1 VPKSTINVP
10 HQLGKDEALNRIK
23 DILVQ
28 AKAQY
33 GDKITD
39 LKETWTDD
47 GGAFSFKAMGF
58 RISGDLNVTEANV
71 EIMGDY
77 PFAALPFKGTIEAT
91 LRERAERLLAA

>member
-1 VPKSTINVP
+1 MPKSTINVP
-10 HQLGKDEALNRIK
+10 HQLGKDEALTRIK
-23 DILVQ
+23 GILVQ

-39 LKETWTDD
+39 LQEEWSGD
-47 GGAFSFKAMGF
+47 GGVFSFKAMGF
-58 RISGDLNVTEANV
+58 RISGNLHVSDANV
-71 EIMGDY
+71 EIKGDY

>member
-1 VPKSTINVP
+1 MPKSTINVP
-10 HQLGKDEALNRIK
+10 HRLGKDEALTRIK
-23 DILVQ
+23 GILVQ

-39 LKETWTDD
+39 LHEEWTGD
-47 GGAFSFKAMGF
+47 GGVFSFKAMGF
-58 RISGDLNVTEANV
+58 RISGDLSVSDANV
-71 EIMGDY
+71 EIKGDY